1 MPEKSIDAP
10 TDRPRIDWSKRMR
23 IGKASPSGLALAA
36 ASVAYSSKRA
46 SAAAGVPAGSNAT
59 PPTAI
64 DTSDW
69 VRTFRPSALTLKSTP
84 LAFQKR
90 VPLVTNLS
98 FGASTNTSTLTAS
111 PVLSSA

>member
-1 MPEKSIDAP
+1 M
-10 TDRPRIDWSKRMR
+10 RM
-23 IGKASPSGLALAA
+23 GKASPSGLALAA
-36 ASVAYSSKRA
+36 DSVGYRSKLA
-46 SAAAGVPAGSNAT
+46 SAGAGAAPSRALWTGSNAT

-64 DTSDW
+64 DTSDC
-69 VRTFRPSALTLKSTP
+69 VRTFNPSALTLKSTP

-98 FGASTNTSTLTAS
+98 FGASTNTSTFTAP